1 MHVLGLPPAF
11 VLSQDQTLKLKSSE
25 ELILDVEPSHICLNL
40 SPGQSSVCA
49 KSPKRPNQ
57 DSEADTYIIGAC
69 TPSRPICTRS
79 AVETT
84 KPPAYPFII
93 HQCQRAQRQKSTGR
107 TNLTWR
113 SRPIQSPEF
122 PRCRL
127 RPRPFR
133 TVPRFRSTVRFG
145 EAVFRESVR
154 GPQAEKAWVPEDF
167 LQPADYIQNSWSSGP
182 WRQHRSD
189 RIAAACSPDGP
200 PCPAAVDSRDQARCV
215 IRPPQTVRAMPMAPT
230 WCGSVASISP
240 PRSTRSPASP
250 GTSRPVTPSRWAAQ
264 APPAV

>member
-93 HQCQRAQRQKSTGR
+93 HQCQRARRQKSTG
-107 TNLTWR
+107 T
-113 SRPIQSPEF
+113 PILLGAADQYSLQNF
-122 PRCRL
+122 
-127 RPRPFR
+127 
-133 TVPRFRSTVRFG
+133 VR
-145 EAVFRESVR
+145 VT
-154 GPQAEKAWVPEDF
+154 F
-167 LQPADYIQNSWSSGP
+167 LLL
-182 WRQHRSD
+182 
-189 RIAAACSPDGP
+189 
-200 PCPAAVDSRDQARCV
+200 
-215 IRPPQTVRAMPMAPT
+215 
-230 WCGSVASISP
+230 
-240 PRSTRSPASP
+240 
-250 GTSRPVTPSRWAAQ
+250 SRPVRFATVAVFSASVRRYLRRDAA
-264 APPAV
+264 ARKRKKTGI

>member
-93 HQCQRAQRQKSTGR
+93 HQCQRARRQKSTG
-107 TNLTWR
+107 T
-113 SRPIQSPEF
+113 PILLGAADQYSLQNF
-122 PRCRL
+122 VRIRFRL
-127 RPRPFR
+127 LPSHP
-133 TVPRFRSTVRFG
+133 VPRFRSTVRFG

-154 GPQAEKAWVPEDF
+154 GPQAEKAWVLEDF
-167 LQPADYIQNSWSSGP
+167 LQPTDYMKNSWSFDP
-182 WRQHRSD
+182 W
-189 RIAAACSPDGP
+189 
-200 PCPAAVDSRDQARCV
+200 
-215 IRPPQTVRAMPMAPT
+215 
-230 WCGSVASISP
+230 
-240 PRSTRSPASP
+240 
-250 GTSRPVTPSRWAAQ
+250 
-264 APPAV
+264 